1 MKRSIFFYIT
11 LIFLIAF
18 FSISFSFY
26 LFLKYENEKSNFQ
39 IKNRFALISKTLTW
53 KLQNIQ
59 NIKRLEKDLSE
70 IDLILIDFP
79 KEAIKIVKN
88 SQKIEN
94 FSTLFGDFYL
104 LKYNGD
110 YYIFIQTFGNF
121 LLLKDISRSKNIFIY
136 PIFLITLLILLLAY
150 IGIVLKLKPL
160 KKIQKEIKKLSKGD
174 LNLDL
179 DIKGSSE
186 ITEVAKALKESIE
199 AIKNILNSR
208 KLLLRNIMHELKTP
222 ITKGRIV
229 AEMIEDENKKI
240 KLIKIFEKLNSL
252 INEIAAL
259 ERINSKIKPNL
270 EMKKIEE
277 IIDESIKLGMFDKK
291 NILIKYLDK
300 PKINVDYK
308 LFSIAVKNLIE
319 NAIAHSTDSKAKIYV
334 YKNKIEFLN
343 IGSPL
348 KNDLSYYIEPFSKDK
363 KSKGFGL
370 GLYLVNSILKL
381 HNFKLEYQYNN
392 SLNIFTI
399 YF

>member
-88 SQKIEN
+88 SQKIEKI
-94 FSTLFGDFYL
+94 STLFGDFYL